1 MNKIRNKRG
10 DIITDLIEIQRILR
24 NKRGDI
30 ITDLIEIQ
38 RILKEYYEQLMSMN
52 PDDIES

>member
-1 MNKIRNKRG
+1 MNKI
-10 DIITDLIEIQRILR
+10 R